1 MQNEQVSVEVVEE
14 VAKAAKA
21 ANEYDERN
29 GNVALVDVYEEHGDE
44 VDDNEKC
51 HYGQKNSNHVIGKE
65 NVDCGEEEE
74 KEEQERKAALA
85 LEDVVELG
93 HVVCESASVR
103 CRMFA
108 QDVQAGVAVGGAC
121 WTGRR
126 RGSAGGLWS
135 VGVPSLTKCVA
146 FISLSRVPALAT
158 LPPAIAYLVLNNLAR
173 GARCVSGVCRN
184 ARGALETR

>member
-1 MQNEQVSVEVVEE
+1 MREPEKPQEGAARSSGNETTKEFLCAAFVRVCGGVSAAVSAAVSGVSGARCLPKICEE
-14 VAKAAKA
+14 AAKA

-29 GNVALVDVYEEHGDE
+29 GDVALVAVYEEHGDE

-51 HYGQKNSNHVIGKE
+51 HYGQKNSNHVIGEE

-121 WTGRR
+121 WSGRR
-126 RGSAGGLWS
+126 RGAREAC
-135 VGVPSLTKCVA
+135 GVLA
-146 FISLSRVPALAT
+146 FLR
-158 LPPAIAYLVLNNLAR
+158 
-173 GARCVSGVCRN
+173 
-184 ARGALETR
+184 